1 MIFEIGESQRKTP
14 YLLADVAELLLAVG
28 YDGLDRLRKSNLE
41 AILSN
46 APVSVDELDD
56 IDTSRGD
63 AEQHD
68 ETSRAYEDAWEHLN
82 YRQGRFGLYYPF
94 SIMGDILSLNPALSP
109 EQRVYLLLLACSR
122 LRSFNPK
129 NLRGK
134 WARAFSEL
142 SAIAMRA
149 LLPAGATVRVFDANS
164 DDRRHYYGT
173 DLRQALK
180 KLGTD
185 LAALVTHE
193 AFCEQQS
200 SSGDTGLDIVGIV
213 SFDDDASGNHALFG
227 QCAAQEIH
235 WPAKRF
241 EASPL
246 AFRSYFS
253 LLSDPGNTVFIP
265 LCYRQSTGDWANAGK
280 VSGCLLLDRYRIM
293 KAIGDMNAY
302 PSIVESSWFTDFE
315 ASFQAAV

>member
-1 MIFEIGESQRKTP
+1 M
-14 YLLADVAELLLAVG
+14 V
-28 YDGLDRLRKSNLE
+28 RLRKSNLE
-41 AILSN
+41 PILAN
-46 APVSVDELDD
+46 APISADELDD
-56 IDTSRGD
+56 QIALRGD

-68 ETSRAYEDAWEHLN
+68 ETSRAFEDAWGHLA

-94 SIMGDILSLNPALSP
+94 AINGDELSLNADLSQ

-122 LRSFNPK
+122 LRSFKHP
-129 NLRGK
+129 LRSQ

-149 LLPAGATVRVFDANS
+149 LLPAGASVRIFDANS
-164 DDRRHYYGT
+164 VDRKEYYGT
-173 DLRQALK
+173 DLRLALK
-180 KLGTD
+180 KLGAD

-193 AFCEQQS
+193 IICDQQS
-200 SSGDTGLDIVGIV
+200 SSGDAGLDIVGVV

-246 AFRSYFS
+246 AFRSFFS

-302 PSIVESSWFTDFE
+302 PAIVAAPWFRDFE
-315 ASFQAAV
+315 ASFRNAI